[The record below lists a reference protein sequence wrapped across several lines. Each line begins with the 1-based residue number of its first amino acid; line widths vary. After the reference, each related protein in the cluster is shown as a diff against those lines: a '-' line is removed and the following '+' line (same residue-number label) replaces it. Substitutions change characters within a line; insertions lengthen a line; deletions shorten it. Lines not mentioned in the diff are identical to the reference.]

1 MAVRFFRATIEL
13 DNTQETKANNIASWI
28 DGQIVRAELH
38 NIIGDGNV
46 GVHQNEIVM
55 DGNDNFVVGVDMY
68 ITDEANLTK
77 YVNAIQ
83 TQFQNLDKTGV
94 IRAKIIKN
102 SNCTHDEANPQPDVV
117 TTMFEWSA

>member
-13 DNTQETKANNIASWI
+13 DNTQQTKATNIANWI

-46 GVHQNEIVM
+46 SVGQRELSI
-55 DGNDNFVVGVDMY
+55 DGNDNYVVNVDMY
-68 ITDEANLTK
+68 ITEEANLSK

-83 TQFQNLDKTGV
+83 TQFQNLNKTGV
-94 IRAKIIKN
+94 ISAKIIKN

-117 TTMFEWSA
+117 TEMFSWTA